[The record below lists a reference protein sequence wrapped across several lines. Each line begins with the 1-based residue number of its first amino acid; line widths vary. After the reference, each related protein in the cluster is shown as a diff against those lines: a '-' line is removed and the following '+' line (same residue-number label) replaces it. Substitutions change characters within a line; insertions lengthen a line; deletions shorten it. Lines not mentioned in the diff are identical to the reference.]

1 MQIEQRRVGMRRL
14 GAAAVLA
21 LASFACKDSNA
32 VTAPASSE
40 SAASII
46 GEWSGTYAPASTACP
61 VSTVS
66 ATFRQDGAEIT
77 GVLNG
82 SSCGVSGSF
91 RGKLISGQLVGRIE
105 MQGCS
110 GGGVSGTV
118 TASGLSLAV
127 GDITRPLVTA
137 DEVVMFGGTARLHR

>member
-1 MQIEQRRVGMRRL
+1 MRIEQRRIGMRSL

-21 LASFACKDSNA
+21 LASFACQNSNA
-32 VTAPASSE
+32 VTAPASAE
-40 SAASII
+40 PATSII
-46 GEWSGTYAPASTACP
+46 GEWSGTYVPASATCP
-61 VSTVS
+61 VSTAS

-77 GVLNG
+77 GILNA

-91 RGKLISGQLVGRIE
+91 RGKLVSGQLVGRIE
-105 MQGCS
+105 MRGCS

-118 TASGLSLAV
+118 TDSGLSLAI

-137 DEVVMFGGTARLHR
+137 DEVVMFGGTAELHR

>member
-1 MQIEQRRVGMRRL
+1 MQIERRRIGMRRL

-32 VTAPASSE
+32 VTAPASAE
-40 SAASII
+40 PAASVI
-46 GEWSGTYAPASTACP
+46 GEWSGTYVPASATCP
-61 VSTVS
+61 ASAAS

-77 GVLNG
+77 GILNA

-91 RGKLISGQLVGRIE
+91 RGRMVSGQLVGRIE
-105 MQGCS
+105 MRGCS

-118 TASGLSLAV
+118 TNSGLSLTV

-137 DEVVMFGGTARLHR
+137 DEVLMFGGKVDLHR